1 VLIGLAWAVL
11 AAPADVRA
19 ADPSKTPTHGWLD
32 PLRYSN
38 AVARSVTS
46 LRKCEFAEMLGAVIN
61 GSNMGPGDGWF
72 KPGQSRYG
80 WQWLAKK
87 HGISPRSYITRKQFK
102 GPGELFERL
111 DRNHDGVLSAD
122 DFDWSD
128 RSMFAMASMPSRYWF
143 SFIDT
148 NSNGRISRAEWD
160 AYFTKLSKGKGY
172 LTRDDLREGFP
183 VMPPARPPNAP
194 PPKDEGPSPL
204 VLVLGLLSGELGSP
218 FPGPRVGQLAPDF
231 TLRTPDGKQRYSL
244 SQFRGKKPVV
254 LIFGSFT

>member
-1 VLIGLAWAVL
+1 VSKSIGSARKSEFCAMLTAVF
-11 AAPADVRA
+11 
-19 ADPSKTPTHGWLD
+19 K
-32 PLRYSN
+32 
-38 AVARSVTS
+38 
-46 LRKCEFAEMLGAVIN
+46 
-61 GSNMGPGDGWF
+61 GSQLGPGEGWF
-72 KPGQSRYG
+72 KDSQSRYG

-102 GPGELFERL
+102 GSGELFERL

-183 VMPPARPPNAP
+183 VMPPPRPPNAP
-194 PPKDEGPSPL
+194 PPKDDGGPSPL
-204 VLVLGLLSGELGSP
+204 LLVLGLLSGELGSP
-218 FPGPRVGQLAPDF
+218 FPGPRVGQTAPNF
-231 TLRTPDGKQRYSL
+231 TLKTQDSKQRYSL
-244 SQFRGKKPVV
+244 SQYRGKKPVV
-254 LIFGSFT
+254 LVFGSFT